1 MCSFKQLSGS
11 RAYII
16 ALIDFPTYGI
26 SQQLPY
32 LHPYRARSSGDGNFL
47 LKDLKDL
54 ALLKEVM
61 GFNQAVLITDTRF

>member
-11 RAYII
+11 ITYIT
-16 ALIDFPTYGI
+16 ALINFPTYSI
-26 SQQLPY
+26 PQQLPY
-32 LHPYRARSSGDGNFL
+32 RHPYGARSSGHGNFL

-61 GFNQAVLITDTRF
+61 GFNQTVLITDTRF